1 VAVIGL
7 NLIRSSCNIVLL
19 PRASKAWYARGNS
32 LGIKLSES
40 LLNVGKASVI
50 IILST
55 EISNDSAR
63 PVETVIVIKK
73 LLDVLASNYNT
84 LN

>member
-1 VAVIGL
+1 VAVIGP
-7 NLIRSSCNIVLL
+7 NLIRPNYNIVLL

-40 LLNVGKASVI
+40 LLNVGKASVVT
-50 IILST
+50 ILST
-55 EISNDSAR
+55 EVNNDLAR
-63 PVETVIVIKK
+63 PVKTTIAIKK

-84 LN
+84 LS